1 MGMDFL
7 TTAPPAPTSLQPR
20 VIFLFLRSRKTL
32 SCRSTKTFLWGHSGK
47 RPRCQVSCHCQSKGL
62 GGETRIRSSV
72 SWKIIQITCE
82 DVGSCGCSQEG
93 LTMEESEA
101 WLQLC
106 QAPARVGV
114 PENISEPGV
123 PNLQSVKL
131 QSYEL
136 VDTAQLKQQLGLNY
150 AEIMRN
156 VPPRV
161 LWSQDVCGL
170 SRSCFRWCCS
180 FDAWPCPFL
189 YCWVGFLGV

>member
-1 MGMDFL
+1 M
-7 TTAPPAPTSLQPR
+7 T
-20 VIFLFLRSRKTL
+20 
-32 SCRSTKTFLWGHSGK
+32 W
-47 RPRCQVSCHCQSKGL
+47 
-62 GGETRIRSSV
+62 
-72 SWKIIQITCE
+72 E

-114 PENISEPGV
+114 PENTSEPGV

-136 VDTAQLKQQLGLNY
+136 VDTAQLKQQLGPNY
-150 AEIMRN
+150 AEIMCDA
-156 VPPRV
+156 PPRV

-170 SRSCFRWCCS
+170 S
-180 FDAWPCPFL
+180 
-189 YCWVGFLGV
+189 